1 MSIFIT
7 WIRSDV
13 PKTLGDIADEWQ
25 RTH

>member
-1 MSIFIT
+1 MA